1 MLSSI
6 KAKIIIFY
14 LIVLFVSLSVLGISL
29 YFGLKKIV
37 YNSIDSSLQS
47 KAEALATLIKEDE
60 EEMDFKFSDEIM
72 WEYSSPKSK
81 SYFQIRRFNG
91 TTIEKSASL
100 KNSELPFKPEK
111 DITFYTIYLNGLP
124 VRLINFPLHNI
135 IIQCAEDM
143 QKEINLLKS
152 YKIHLSLSIFALMV
166 ISALGG
172 FLIAKKALNPVKEI
186 SATIDRISETNLSER
201 VNIKDIPD
209 ELKQL
214 ATSFNRT
221 FDRLEKAF
229 NRQKQFI
236 ADASHELK
244 TPLSVI
250 LTQGEV
256 VLRRQRSAEEYEK
269 AIKTIIATAK
279 MMSQIVQKLLVLAR
293 LNTDKI
299 ELKFENIDLAEI
311 TRESVKLLKPLA
323 EQKSIKINVSGDEKP
338 TVFGDKALLL
348 ELFTNLI
355 DNAVKYNV
363 SQGEIN
369 ILFKEEKDFV
379 VTEIRDTGIGI
390 PEKDLDK
397 VFERFYRVDNVC
409 AKEVGGLGL
418 GLSICK
424 EIVNLHGGKI
434 EIKSRIGEGTTVSVY
449 LKKDIT
455 LD

>member
-111 DITFYTIYLNGLP
+111 DITFYTIYLNGSP

-397 VFERFYRVDNVC
+397 VFERFYRVDNVYS
-409 AKEVGGLGL
+409 KEVGGLGL